1 MLKVQEVSRL
11 TGVSVRA
18 LHHYDQIGLLPP
30 TQVTEAGYRLYDEE
44 SLVRLQLIMLYRTLE
59 FPLKDIKRILDSPD
73 FDRNKALDQ
82 QLTLLKLRRE
92 HLDNLIALTQ
102 GIRLWGVKHV
112 SFEAFDTTKIEQY
125 TAEAR
130 ASWGQTDAW
139 REYEQKRARRDAAE
153 EARIGKGMM
162 TLMASFGA
170 LRGRSPSDPEVQAR
184 VQALRDK
191 LPFLEGKFSIHL
203 IGQLQSNKVKYII
216 KDVCLI
222 HSLDHASLAQEIDRQ
237 AQKAGIRMPVL
248 IQVNIAREPQKGGI
262 AEEEVFPFLRE
273 CARLPGLWVKGLM
286 TMMPLGATEEEI
298 VPLFTRMRALLDQ
311 CREEAVQGTDMT
323 ELSMGMSQDYA
334 LAARCGATMVRV
346 GSALF
351 R

>member
-1 MLKVQEVSRL
+1 MLQDRVAQVMDTLKRESEPWGRCPKLIAVTKYSTPQEIL
-11 TGVSVRA
+11 
-18 LHHYDQIGLLPP
+18 
-30 TQVTEAGYRLYDEE
+30 
-44 SLVRLQLIMLYRTLE
+44 
-59 FPLKDIKRILDSPD
+59 PLKDL
-73 FDRNKALDQ
+73 N
-82 QLTLLKLRRE
+82 
-92 HLDNLIALTQ
+92 
-102 GIRLWGVKHV
+102 V
-112 SFEAFDTTKIEQY
+112 
-125 TAEAR
+125 
-130 ASWGQTDAW
+130 TD
-139 REYEQKRARRDAAE
+139 
-153 EARIGKGMM
+153 IG
-162 TLMASFGA
+162 
-170 LRGRSPSDPEVQAR
+170 ENR
-184 VQALRDK
+184 VQSLRDK

-222 HSLDHASLAQEIDRQ
+222 HSLNHASLAQEIDRQ
-237 AQKAGIRMPVL
+237 AQKAGLRMPVL
-248 IQVNIAREPQKGGI
+248 IQVNIAREPQKGGVT
-262 AEEEVFPFLRE
+262 EEELFPFLRD

-286 TMMPLGATEEEI
+286 TMMPLGAAEDEI

>member
-1 MLKVQEVSRL
+1 MLQDRVAQVMETLKRESEPWGRCPRLIAVTKYSTPQEIL
-11 TGVSVRA
+11 
-18 LHHYDQIGLLPP
+18 
-30 TQVTEAGYRLYDEE
+30 
-44 SLVRLQLIMLYRTLE
+44 
-59 FPLKDIKRILDSPD
+59 PLKDL
-73 FDRNKALDQ
+73 N
-82 QLTLLKLRRE
+82 
-92 HLDNLIALTQ
+92 
-102 GIRLWGVKHV
+102 V
-112 SFEAFDTTKIEQY
+112 
-125 TAEAR
+125 
-130 ASWGQTDAW
+130 TD
-139 REYEQKRARRDAAE
+139 
-153 EARIGKGMM
+153 IG
-162 TLMASFGA
+162 
-170 LRGRSPSDPEVQAR
+170 ENR

-237 AQKAGIRMPVL
+237 AQKAGLRMPVL

-262 AEEEVFPFLRE
+262 AEEDLFPFLRE

>member
-1 MLKVQEVSRL
+1 MLQDRVAQVMETLKRESEPWGRCPRLIAVTKYSTPQEIL
-11 TGVSVRA
+11 
-18 LHHYDQIGLLPP
+18 
-30 TQVTEAGYRLYDEE
+30 
-44 SLVRLQLIMLYRTLE
+44 
-59 FPLKDIKRILDSPD
+59 PLKDL
-73 FDRNKALDQ
+73 N
-82 QLTLLKLRRE
+82 
-92 HLDNLIALTQ
+92 
-102 GIRLWGVKHV
+102 V
-112 SFEAFDTTKIEQY
+112 
-125 TAEAR
+125 
-130 ASWGQTDAW
+130 TD
-139 REYEQKRARRDAAE
+139 
-153 EARIGKGMM
+153 IG
-162 TLMASFGA
+162 
-170 LRGRSPSDPEVQAR
+170 ENR

-237 AQKAGIRMPVL
+237 AQKAGLRMPVL

>member
-1 MLKVQEVSRL
+1 MLQDRVAQVMDTLKRESEPWGRCPKLIAVTKYSTPQEIL
-11 TGVSVRA
+11 
-18 LHHYDQIGLLPP
+18 
-30 TQVTEAGYRLYDEE
+30 
-44 SLVRLQLIMLYRTLE
+44 
-59 FPLKDIKRILDSPD
+59 PLKDL
-73 FDRNKALDQ
+73 N
-82 QLTLLKLRRE
+82 
-92 HLDNLIALTQ
+92 
-102 GIRLWGVKHV
+102 V
-112 SFEAFDTTKIEQY
+112 
-125 TAEAR
+125 
-130 ASWGQTDAW
+130 TD
-139 REYEQKRARRDAAE
+139 
-153 EARIGKGMM
+153 IG
-162 TLMASFGA
+162 
-170 LRGRSPSDPEVQAR
+170 ENR

-237 AQKAGIRMPVL
+237 AQKAGLRMPVL
-248 IQVNIAREPQKGGI
+248 IQVNIAREPQKGGVT
-262 AEEEVFPFLRE
+262 EEELFPFLRD

-286 TMMPLGATEEEI
+286 TMMPLGAAEDEI

>member
-1 MLKVQEVSRL
+1 MLQDRVAQVMETLKRESEPWGRCPRLIAVTKYSTPQEIL
-11 TGVSVRA
+11 
-18 LHHYDQIGLLPP
+18 
-30 TQVTEAGYRLYDEE
+30 
-44 SLVRLQLIMLYRTLE
+44 
-59 FPLKDIKRILDSPD
+59 PLKDL
-73 FDRNKALDQ
+73 N
-82 QLTLLKLRRE
+82 
-92 HLDNLIALTQ
+92 
-102 GIRLWGVKHV
+102 V
-112 SFEAFDTTKIEQY
+112 
-125 TAEAR
+125 
-130 ASWGQTDAW
+130 TD
-139 REYEQKRARRDAAE
+139 
-153 EARIGKGMM
+153 IG
-162 TLMASFGA
+162 
-170 LRGRSPSDPEVQAR
+170 ENR